1 MATIAH
7 VVIALAVGQPERL
20 RTASGEVQVGASGSP
35 SPARR
40 SPPRSTAQRRDGHVQ
55 RARQCG
61 QVAVVHQSA
70 VDLIGELVQRRDPGG
85 ALRQDLD
92 LHLTSDGDADLDL
105 NEALNQFPRRQS

>member
-1 MATIAH
+1 MRESVRITGSLQPLSWF
-7 VVIALAVGQPERL
+7 VIDECLLALQVPRVGW
-20 RTASGEVQVGASGSP
+20 VSP

-40 SPPRSTAQRRDGHVQ
+40 SPSRSTAQRRDGHVQ

-61 QVAVVHQSA
+61 QVAVVDESA

-92 LHLTSDGDADLDL
+92 LDLASDGDAYLDLDA
-105 NEALNQFPRRQS
+105 ALN